1 MVDEDGSDSGVVF
14 PLHDGRRSTSAVGR
28 RVVAAALADVD
39 PTGARAAEHDTNWR
53 SGYLAHFRR
62 LVEAGMESPE
72 YWVDIA
78 RRGLAAVHRHM
89 EVVAP
94 DGRSHPL
101 ADGLRTGGP
110 HLRTVTVHGTAP
122 ASGFAVPIGDR
133 ALAGADLRSRVAAWV
148 ADGVAE
154 PSVAPAVDAVIA
166 HPEWLPLA
174 GHTVVVCGAGAE
186 MGPLTSLLRWGATV
200 AAIDL
205 PQPAVWQ
212 RILAR
217 AGDAAGTLLVPVRAD
232 EARGPAAGDA
242 AGQDVPDEFPADD
255 DSSPGRLATI
265 AGVDLLT
272 EPAAIADWITGLPG
286 RLVIGNYAYADG
298 GTHVRLSAA
307 IDAISQQVLAA
318 RNDVTL
324 AYLATPTD
332 VFVVPRDAVEH
343 ATTAYESRSTTA
355 KVLGRPL
362 RTITRGRL
370 LARNHHPDADPGIAD
385 ALVPA
390 QGPNYALAKR
400 IQRWRATVAA
410 ADGVDVSLHVAP
422 SSATTSVTS
431 NRLLAAA
438 FAGAHRFG
446 VEVFDP
452 ATANTV
458 MAGLL
463 VADLQ
468 RAGRDFEHPWQ
479 AEAHEAVHGGLWR
492 MPWSARSA
500 LGLAALLGYA
510 STRG

>member
-1 MVDEDGSDSGVVF
+1 MTAEDDTAAGVVF

-28 RVVAAALADVD
+28 QVVAAALADVD
-39 PTGARAAEHDTNWR
+39 PTGARAAEHETNWR
-53 SGYLAHFRR
+53 SGYLDHFRR
-62 LVEAGMESPE
+62 LVEAGLDSPE
-72 YWVDIA
+72 AWVDIA
-78 RRGLAAVHRHM
+78 RRGLAAVHDGM
-89 EVVAP
+89 EVATA
-94 DGRSHPL
+94 DGHAHPL
-101 ADGLRTGGP
+101 ADGLEPGDSV
-110 HLRTVTVHGTAP
+110 LETVTVQGSAP
-122 ASGFAVPIGDR
+122 AEQDFVVPLGER
-133 ALAGADLRSRVAAWV
+133 RLTAADLQARVAEWV
-148 ADGVAE
+148 AHGVAE
-154 PSVAPAVDAVIA
+154 PSLAAAVDEVVA

-186 MGPLTSLLRWGATV
+186 MGPLASLLRWGATV

-205 PQPAVWQ
+205 PRPQVWQ
-212 RILAR
+212 RILSQA
-217 AGDAAGTLLVPVRAD
+217 AGGAGTLLVPVHRD
-232 EARGPAAGDA
+232 HVGSAGRD
-242 AGQDVPDEFPADD
+242 DLPDEIAAADAHQH
-255 DSSPGRLATI
+255 PRLAAV
-265 AGVDLLT
+265 AGADLLT
-272 EPAAIADWITGLPG
+272 QPGTIADWIARLPG
-286 RLVIGNYAYADG
+286 HLVIGNYAYADG

-307 IDAISQQVLAA
+307 IDAITRRVTDT
-318 RNDVTL
+318 RDDITL
-324 AYLATPTD
+324 AFLATPTD
-332 VFVVPRDAVEH
+332 AFVVPRDAVEH

-355 KVLGRPL
+355 RILGRPL

-385 ALVPA
+385 AMVPA

-410 ADGVDVSLHVAP
+410 DDDVDVSLHVAP
-422 SSATTSVTS
+422 SSGTTSVTN

-452 ATANTV
+452 ATANTL

-463 VADLQ
+463 SADLH
-468 RAGRDFEHPWQ
+468 RDRPDFDHPWQ